1 MFFVKL
7 ATEKYKEEVSYA
19 DRETRRRDRGAS
31 GRRKTLGVPCMFLN
45 MRHKPY
51 ELQCELQR
59 YYMYNV
65 YINDIMRTT
74 ENKGKI
80 DVMRGDWH
88 QIYRNE

>member
-1 MFFVKL
+1 
-7 ATEKYKEEVSYA
+7 
-19 DRETRRRDRGAS
+19 
-31 GRRKTLGVPCMFLN
+31 
-45 MRHKPY
+45 MRHKSY
-51 ELQCELQR
+51 EPQRELQR

-65 YINDIMRTT
+65 YINDSMRTT